1 MNNKIK
7 TTLLGGLLSASIASP
22 LLAGDF
28 SSPITV
34 DAPAASDMFSFAA
47 GYHSTYVFRGAN
59 FGDDMTDW
67 SLEATKAVGSYDLTA
82 GIWQA
87 NGIPSVGG
95 TETDI
100 YLGASKDLGF
110 ATLDFG
116 YIFYYFDGA
125 TSGNTQEVYL
135 GLTKEMV
142 GVEFSATYFYD
153 FDLNDTSYLELGAS
167 KTISLAGHDL
177 DASLT
182 LGFDIEETELSHVQ
196 TTISKSFDLN
206 SAVSV
211 TPYLSYSFAIEDNDY
226 AGNAI
231 DDEFIAGVSLGFSF

>member
-28 SSPITV
+28 ASPIQV
-34 DAPAASDMFSFAA
+34 VAPEAADMFSFSA

-59 FGDDMTDW
+59 FGDDLTDW
-67 SLEATKAVGSYDLTA
+67 SLEASKTVGSYDLTA
-82 GIWQA
+82 GVWQGNVNTA
-87 NGIPSVGG
+87 A
-95 TETDI
+95 TETDF

-110 ATLDFG
+110 ATLDMG

-125 TSGNTQEVYL
+125 TAGNTQEVYL

-142 GVEFSATYFYD
+142 GVEFSATYYYD

-167 KTISLAGHDL
+167 KTLTLAGQEL

-196 TTISKSFDLN
+196 ANVSKSYDLN

-211 TPYLSYSFAIEDNDY
+211 TPYVQYSFAIEDNDY
-226 AGNAI
+226 AGNLI
-231 DDEFIAGVSLGFSF
+231 DDEFVAGVSLGFSF